1 MMMVTEPTPRPTPR
15 AILSEVLST
24 TPFLPGPPV
33 GEAPSV
39 TVDWIV
45 TLVLGVTVLVEVEE
59 DGAVDRSRGAQAQKE
74 ISCQGG
80 LRTSAATA
88 NASAAVSIGRDPLVG
103 ELEPAPVT
111 VVTATTVVVGEEE
124 SSVVSATLAFG
135 TLLREQ

>member
-1 MMMVTEPTPRPTPR
+1 MPTPRPTPR
-15 AILSEVLST
+15 EILSEVLSAAPLPPG
-24 TPFLPGPPV
+24 TPV
-33 GEAPSV
+33 AEAPNV

-45 TLVLGVTVLVEVEE
+45 TLVLGVTMLVKVGD
-59 DGAVDRSRGAQAQKE
+59 DGAVDRSRRARAQKE
-74 ISCQGG
+74 ISGQGG

-88 NASAAVSIGRDPLVG
+88 NTSAAVSIGRDPLGG

-135 TLLREQ
+135 ALLREQ